1 MNLQNSHAPWGC
13 LLASAAMVLD
23 VNRESLMALVGH
35 DGGEIVFPDQPEPMK
50 RQGFH
55 IQEII
60 DVAVEL
66 GWWVMPIEVM
76 PSSTTDGVNNFDI
89 KIDNYHDRLMR
100 HMANRPGI
108 ITGISRKMHHAVA
121 WDGAEI
127 YDPVGKVYSFDDIK
141 MGVQVYY
148 RFGKIKSV

>member
-1 MNLQNSHAPWGC
+1 MNLQNNHAPWGC

-23 VNRESLMALVGH
+23 IDREKLIKLIGH

-60 DVAVEL
+60 DVAVRMHFS
-66 GWWVMPIEVM
+66 VMPIEVI
-76 PSSTTDGVNNFDI
+76 PSSTSDGVNNFDI
-89 KIDNYHDRLMR
+89 KIADPGIRLKR
-100 HMANRPGI
+100 HMSQNPGI
-108 ITGISRKMHHAVA
+108 IVGRSRRMNHAVA
-121 WDGAEI
+121 WNGVKV
-127 YDPVGKVYSFDDIK
+127 YDPMGKVYPFDDIK

-148 RFGKIKSV
+148 RFTKIKSV